1 MEKAVDAVLAAGV
14 ASGAVPGV
22 VAIVVDRDGVRY
34 HGAAGERSIGTGA
47 AMTPDTVGA
56 IFSMTKAVTGAAA
69 MQLVE
74 QGKIDLDAPMS
85 TVCPEAANP
94 VVLEGFDSDG
104 KPKTR
109 PALSEPTLRQLLT
122 HTSGY
127 VYDIWNASMGQW
139 YASTDTP
146 TLFSLQRQALLAP
159 LAFDPGTKWEYGIGI
174 DWAGLMVEAASGM
187 TLGAYLAKNLTGPL
201 GMHDTGFAHSESML
215 SRASAIHARL
225 PDGNLMAIDLP
236 APESPEFEMGGGG
249 LQSTMSDYGRFMRMI
264 LNDGELDGVRVL
276 KADTVNTMCT
286 NQMANL
292 RVTELKTA
300 APQFSNDAEM
310 FPGEEKSWG
319 LTFQIHEQAGNTGRP
334 KGTLSWAGLANS
346 YYWID
351 RTNGIA
357 GAYLSQILPFADE
370 KSIGLNY
377 DFERA
382 VYASL

>member
-1 MEKAVDAVLAAGV
+1 MQKAVDAVLNAGV
-14 ASGAVPGV
+14 SSGAVPGV

-74 QGKIDLDAPMS
+74 QGKIELDAPMS
-85 TVCPEAANP
+85 VLCPEAANP

-104 KPKTR
+104 NPKTR
-109 PALSEPTLRQLLT
+109 PAASEPTLRQLLT

-127 VYDIWNASMGQW
+127 VYDIWNAPMGRW
-139 YASTDTP
+139 YAATNTP
-146 TLFSLQRQALLAP
+146 SLFSLQRQALRAP

-174 DWAGLMVEAASGM
+174 DWAGFMVEAASDL
-187 TLGAYLAKNLTGPL
+187 TLGTYLTKNLTGPL
-201 GMHDTGFAHSESML
+201 GMADTGFVHSESML
-215 SRASAIHARL
+215 ARVSAIHARL
-225 PDGNLMAIDLP
+225 PDGSLLAIDLP
-236 APESPEFEMGGGG
+236 GAENPEFEMGGGG

-276 KADTVNTMCT
+276 KVDTVQAMCT
-286 NQMANL
+286 NQMGKL
-292 RVTELKTA
+292 RVSELKTA

-351 RTNGIA
+351 RTNGVA
-357 GAYLSQILPFADE
+357 GAYLSQILPFADA
-370 KSIGLNY
+370 KSIGLYY

-382 VYASL
+382 VYANL

>member
-1 MEKAVDAVLAAGV
+1 MQKAVDAVLNAGV
-14 ASGAVPGV
+14 SSGAVPGV

-74 QGKIDLDAPMS
+74 QGKIELDAPMS
-85 TVCPEAANP
+85 VLCPEAANP

-104 KPKTR
+104 NPKTR
-109 PALSEPTLRQLLT
+109 PAASEPTLRQLLT

-127 VYDIWNASMGQW
+127 VYDIWNAPMGRW
-139 YASTDTP
+139 YAATNTP
-146 TLFSLQRQALLAP
+146 SLFSLQRQALRAP

-174 DWAGLMVEAASGM
+174 DWAGFMVEAASGL
-187 TLGAYLAKNLTGPL
+187 TLGTYLTKNLTGPL
-201 GMHDTGFAHSESML
+201 GMADTGFVHSESML
-215 SRASAIHARL
+215 ARASAIHARL
-225 PDGNLMAIDLP
+225 PDGSLLAIDLP
-236 APESPEFEMGGGG
+236 GAENPEFEMGGGG

-276 KADTVNTMCT
+276 KVDTVQAMCT
-286 NQMANL
+286 NQMGKL
-292 RVTELKTA
+292 RVSELKTA

-351 RTNGIA
+351 RTNGVA
-357 GAYLSQILPFADE
+357 GAYLSQILPFADA
-370 KSIGLNY
+370 KSIGLY
-377 DFERA
+377 HDFERA
-382 VYASL
+382 VYANL